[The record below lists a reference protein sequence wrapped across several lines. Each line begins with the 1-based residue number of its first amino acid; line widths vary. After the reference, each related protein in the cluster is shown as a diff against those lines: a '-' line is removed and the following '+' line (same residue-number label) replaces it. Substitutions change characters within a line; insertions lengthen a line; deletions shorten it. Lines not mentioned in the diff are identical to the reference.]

1 LGSAGA
7 AVIIVGQT
15 EDFESGG
22 VGGWGN
28 GGAPDPVNIQAGG
41 PLGADDNFLRITA
54 DEGGSGGKLTSF
66 NRTAWAGDFT
76 AGNGIVLS
84 VSNFGTTPNTVRISP
99 RIFHA
104 ANATTTQGDNITGQL
119 GVDNI
124 RAVPEPGAAMVG
136 LLTGVGCLVRRRR
149 AYRK

>member
-1 LGSAGA
+1 MSYGIKIVSSLGIGFILLG
-7 AVIIVGQT
+7 IIQ
-15 EDFESGG
+15 S
-22 VGGWGN
+22 N
-28 GGAPDPVNIQAGG
+28 C
-41 PLGADDNFLRITA
+41 LG
-54 DEGGSGGKLTSF
+54 
-66 NRTAWAGDFT
+66 GDFT
-76 AGNGIVLS
+76 AVNGIVLS
-84 VSNFGTTPNTVRISP
+84 VSNFGATPITKRISL

-124 RAVPEPGAAMVG
+124 RAVPEPGAAMLG

>member
-1 LGSAGA
+1 VARHLVEEEDPSVTTQFPKWFYACRFPANLAMSYGIKIVSSLGIGFILLG
-7 AVIIVGQT
+7 IIQ
-15 EDFESGG
+15 S
-22 VGGWGN
+22 N
-28 GGAPDPVNIQAGG
+28 C
-41 PLGADDNFLRITA
+41 LG
-54 DEGGSGGKLTSF
+54 
-66 NRTAWAGDFT
+66 GDFT
-76 AGNGIVLS
+76 AVNGIVLS
-84 VSNFGTTPNTVRISP
+84 VSNFGATPITKRISL

-124 RAVPEPGAAMVG
+124 RAVPEPGAAMLG